1 MYGAPNDVQIPRF
14 GVSVGKACG
23 GAIARN
29 RLKRL
34 GREVFRTHQHQV
46 RSGTDYILIFSV
58 QKKKVQENK
67 QASRQAFKICY
78 KELETIMLDMI
89 RAVESKLY

>member
-1 MYGAPNDVQIPRF
+1 LYAAPNEVQIPRF

-23 GAIARN
+23 GAVERN

-34 GREVFRTHQHQV
+34 AREVFRTHQHQV
-46 RSGTDYILIFSV
+46 RAGTDYILIFSP

-67 QASRQAFKICY
+67 QAARKAFKIGY
-78 KELETIMLDMI
+78 KELETILLEMI
-89 RAVESKLY
+89 RAVESRLH